1 MDGARTRGH
10 GAALAAIEAMVRAMP
25 PHAIL
30 LSGPGGVGKTTLAL
44 DLAAGLLCTAPDPA
58 ARPCRSCRGCRLVD
72 RGDHPDLHRL
82 GPEGPGGQVVIGGPG
97 SPQRGV
103 RDLIGDLA
111 LLPLEGGAR
120 VAIVGSAHRMN
131 EDAQAALLKTLE
143 EPPTG
148 VTIVLCA
155 DDETRLLPT
164 VRSRCARIRLGPVG
178 PRDVEAI
185 LADRGAADA
194 PTAAR
199 LGRMVGGRPGVA
211 LAYALAPDAL
221 RMRGEIGRTLLDLLD
236 AEPADRLAAMRTAM
250 PQALAFAADLERGI
264 AAADSHVPDGA
275 PVDGTAGRSGRGRPR
290 KADGTVPVAAK
301 ATSTTADAPG
311 EADDEEVDPDAPVRT
326 IPAPLRRRAAEA
338 LVLVWTEVARD
349 LALVAAGGATSI
361 HDPAMLEETTE
372 AAGRLSPAATVEA
385 LRRLERAGTLLAAN
399 VSPELVLDALADRLA
414 TGSPRRRDLM
424 AEDAD
429 DVARLDA
436 VVHGRVQG
444 VGFRYFVWRE
454 ALDLDLEGWVANEA
468 DGSVRCVAQ
477 GPRPLVEALLQ
488 RLEAGPAG
496 AIVDRVG
503 TTWLPATGPLGPF
516 SVRSG
521 GHRGD

>member
-1 MDGARTRGH
+1 VDGARTRGH
-10 GAALAAIEAMVRAMP
+10 GVALAAIEAMVRATP

-44 DLAAGLLCTAPDPA
+44 DLAAGLLCTAVDPA

-82 GPEGPGGQVVIGGPG
+82 GPDGPGGQVVIGG
-97 SPQRGV
+97 SSAEYRGV
-103 RDLIGDLA
+103 RDLIADLA

-120 VAIVGSAHRMN
+120 VAVVESAHRMN

-143 EPPTG
+143 EPPPR

-178 PRDVEAI
+178 PRDIEAI
-185 LADRGAADA
+185 LAAREAADP

-211 LAYALAPDAL
+211 LAYAFAPDAL
-221 RMRGEIGRTLLDLLD
+221 RMRGEMSRTLLDLLD
-236 AEPADRLAAMRTAM
+236 AAPADRLAAMRAAM
-250 PQALAFAADLERGI
+250 PQALEFAADLERGAAT
-264 AAADSHVPDGA
+264 AAAGVPDA
-275 PVDGTAGRSGRGRPR
+275 ATAEGTAGDGRRDRSR
-290 KADGTVPVAAK
+290 KAEGPVARAPK
-301 ATSTTADAPG
+301 ANASATDMTGDGNA
-311 EADDEEVDPDAPVRT
+311 EEIDPDAPVRT
-326 IPAPLRRRAAEA
+326 VPAPLRRRAAEA

-372 AAGRLSPAATVEA
+372 AAGRLSPGVTVEA

-399 VSPELVLDALADRLA
+399 VSPELVLDALAIAWPR
-414 TGSPRRRDLM
+414 TRRR
-424 AEDAD
+424 AE
-429 DVARLDA
+429 
-436 VVHGRVQG
+436 
-444 VGFRYFVWRE
+444 
-454 ALDLDLEGWVANEA
+454 
-468 DGSVRCVAQ
+468 
-477 GPRPLVEALLQ
+477 
-488 RLEAGPAG
+488 
-496 AIVDRVG
+496 
-503 TTWLPATGPLGPF
+503 T
-516 SVRSG
+516 
-521 GHRGD
+521 

>member
-1 MDGARTRGH
+1 MQGARTRGH
-10 GAALAAIEAMVRAMP
+10 GAALAAIEAMVRAVP

-44 DLAAGLLCTAPDPA
+44 DLAAGLLCTATDPA
-58 ARPCRSCRGCRLVD
+58 IRPCRSCRGCRLVD

-82 GPEGPGGQVVIGGPG
+82 GPEGPGGQIVIGGPG
-97 SPQRGV
+97 AQYRGV
-103 RDLIGDLA
+103 RDLIADLA

-143 EPPTG
+143 EPPAG

-178 PRDVEAI
+178 SRDIEAI
-185 LADRGAADA
+185 LADRGAADP

-221 RMRGEIGRTLLDLLD
+221 RTRGEIGRTLLDLLD
-236 AEPADRLAAMRTAM
+236 AGPADRLAAMRAAM
-250 PQALAFAADLERGI
+250 PQTLEFAADLERG
-264 AAADSHVPDGA
+264 AMAADTAAVPLAAPADGIAGDGRRGRSRKTDA
-275 PVDGTAGRSGRGRPR
+275 PVARGT
-290 KADGTVPVAAK
+290 
-301 ATSTTADAPG
+301 TSSAPAADATG
-311 EADDEEVDPDAPVRT
+311 DADAEETDPDAPVRAVA
-326 IPAPLRRRAAEA
+326 APLRRRAAEA

-349 LALVAAGGATSI
+349 LALVAAGGASSI

-372 AAGRLSPAATVEA
+372 AAGRLTPSVTVEA

-399 VSPELVLDALADRLA
+399 VSPELVLDALAI
-414 TGSPRRRDLM
+414 GWPRARRG
-424 AEDAD
+424 AE
-429 DVARLDA
+429 
-436 VVHGRVQG
+436 
-444 VGFRYFVWRE
+444 
-454 ALDLDLEGWVANEA
+454 
-468 DGSVRCVAQ
+468 
-477 GPRPLVEALLQ
+477 
-488 RLEAGPAG
+488 
-496 AIVDRVG
+496 
-503 TTWLPATGPLGPF
+503 T
-516 SVRSG
+516 
-521 GHRGD
+521 